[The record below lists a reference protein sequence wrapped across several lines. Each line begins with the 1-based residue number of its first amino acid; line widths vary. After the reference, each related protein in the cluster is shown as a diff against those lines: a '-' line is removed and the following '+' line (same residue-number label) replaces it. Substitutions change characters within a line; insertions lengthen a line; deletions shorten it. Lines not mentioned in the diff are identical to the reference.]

1 MTNDPLIR
9 CVTTPQIETRGQMG
23 ESIWGNLRAGSQRS
37 MWGRSVDFHE
47 MFFRPLPIIFMKQP
61 NGNRKILILIRT
73 WKVLRRYRS
82 TDMCFRYVIH
92 SQYCRAES
100 ISCVEWRRPYSLC
113 MVYNCGV
120 AIIKLRRVTS
130 AVCGNVWRTY
140 SRYMAFA
147 CVFFFFFFFCWP
159 LFVSLSFFVRCWW
172 PETMRPQ

>member
-1 MTNDPLIR
+1 
-9 CVTTPQIETRGQMG
+9 
-23 ESIWGNLRAGSQRS
+23 

-82 TDMCFRYVIH
+82 TDMCFQYVIH

-120 AIIKLRRVTS
+120 VIIKLRRVAS

-140 SRYMAFA
+140 SRYMAFLFSLA
-147 CVFFFFFFFCWP
+147 FVFFFFFFFVGLCS
-159 LFVSLSFFVRCWW
+159 SLCRSSSSTGDFHWAMLVARDNA
-172 PETMRPQ
+172 TTAITTTAQKS